1 MMELKRFKDSDDFVK
16 IMENFIKRYQDD
28 VKNNKDNYI
37 KNWEDEKFLIW
48 HIIKDA
54 YDEGFKQADNYW
66 VKTLFIL
73 TDAEDYFRD
82 EIRSEI

>member
-1 MMELKRFKDSDDFVK
+1 MELKRFKDSDDFVK

>member
-1 MMELKRFKDSDDFVK
+1 MELKRFKDSDDFVK

-54 YDEGFKQADNYW
+54 YDEGFKQADDYW

-82 EIRSEI
+82 EIRSKI

>member
-1 MMELKRFKDSDDFVK
+1 MELKRFKDSDDFVK

-54 YDEGFKQADNYW
+54 YDEGFKQADDYW

>member
-28 VKNNKDNYI
+28 VKYNKDNYI

-54 YDEGFKQADNYW
+54 YDEGFKQADDYW

>member
-54 YDEGFKQADNYW
+54 YDEGFKQADDYW

>member
-1 MMELKRFKDSDDFVK
+1 MELKRFKNSDDFVK

>member
-1 MMELKRFKDSDDFVK
+1 MELKRFKDSDDFVK

-37 KNWEDEKFLIW
+37 KNWEDEKFLMW

-54 YDEGFKQADNYW
+54 YDEGFKQADDYW